1 MRAAGA
7 NVTDIVIL
15 VIAIDDGILQQT
27 IEALNQAKNAKVKI
41 IIALNK
47 IDRMKSTSARKKIE
61 NELLNY
67 DIITEA
73 HNGTVPVV
81 EISALKGIGIQNL
94 LEGLFSL
101 LTSEIVLQAE
111 FLNLKACHDCNTEA
125 IVLETKSL
133 NYMNLI

>member
-15 VIAIDDGILQQT
+15 VIGKKLFYLINVAIDDGILQQT
-27 IEALNQAKNAKVKI
+27 VEALNQAKNAKVKI

-47 IDRMKSTSARKKIE
+47 IDKMKSTAARKKIE
-61 NELLNY
+61 GELLNY

-81 EISALKGIGIQNL
+81 EISALKGIGIQTL
-94 LEGLFSL
+94 LE
-101 LTSEIVLQAE
+101 EIVLQAE
-111 FLNLKACHDCNTEA
+111 FLNLNACHDCNTEA

-133 NYMNLI
+133 NFF